1 MQGMHLQEPDF
12 LCNPVNATSFAP
24 FSTFSH
30 LQPHLQVNN
39 GSPVYRRA
47 ASVHVWCSLGAINP
61 TLSGPVGLTVP
72 VDSVCATDP
81 ANTSQRC
88 CAHGYTAQV
97 HTHSNQAVPCYGYQT
112 SRKPQNPPFQTGQ
125 AFRQEKRH
133 VRKTQ
138 AYGNRSHC
146 RTSR

>member
-1 MQGMHLQEPDF
+1 MQGVLLQDADF
-12 LCNPVNATSFAP
+12 LCDPANATFFAP
-24 FSTFSH
+24 LSTFSH
-30 LQPHLQVNN
+30 LQPHLQLSN
-39 GSPVYRRA
+39 GSPVYQKA

-61 TLSGPVGLTVP
+61 TLSGPMGLSVP

-88 CAHGYTAQV
+88 WAYGYTAHV
-97 HTHSNQAVPCYGYQT
+97 HTRSNQAVPCYGYQT
-112 SRKPQNPPFQTGQ
+112 CRKPQNLPFQTGQ
-125 AFRQEKRH
+125 AFRQEKGH

-138 AYGNRSHC
+138 AYSNHSHC